1 MTYSTAFLLG
11 LIQALGEFLP
21 ISSSAHLALWPFF
34 AGTVYQGLTF
44 DVLLHLATLIA
55 VIAYFYKDLISLA
68 KQGLTAP
75 KSEEGRLFWFIGL
88 ATIPAALAGYFLDD
102 LAENTFRNPLLIAGT
117 LIIFALVLW
126 WADSFNKKYQN
137 RQKNPTGLILFLIGC
152 AQALAIIPGV
162 SRSGI
167 TISAALFLG
176 LTRITSARISFLLSI
191 PIIAGAAVLKLKD
204 LTLNDITG
212 PVILGFLTALIVGWL
227 TIKFLM
233 QFLTR
238 HNFNIFVLYRI
249 ALGLLIF
256 ALCIF

>member
-34 AGTVYQGLTF
+34 SGQVYQGLTF

-55 VIAYFYKDLISLA
+55 VVSYFYKDLINLT

-75 KSEEGRLFWFIGL
+75 KSEDGRLFWFIGL
-88 ATIPAALAGYFLDD
+88 ATIPAAVAGYFLEDA
-102 LAENTFRNPLLIAGT
+102 AENAFRNPLLIAST
-117 LIIFALVLW
+117 LMIFALVLW
-126 WADSFNKKYQN
+126 YADHYNKSHKTD
-137 RQKNPTGLILFLIGC
+137 KNPPWLIMLLIGC

-176 LTRITSARISFLLSI
+176 LTRVASARISFLLSI

-233 QFLTR
+233 RFLTN
-238 HNFNIFVLYRI
+238 HNFNIFVIYRI
-249 ALGLLIF
+249 ALALLIF
-256 ALCIF
+256 ALCIL

>member
-1 MTYSTAFLLG
+1 MTYITAFLLG

-34 AGTVYQGLTF
+34 SGAVYQGLTF

-55 VIAYFYKDLISLA
+55 VISYFYKDLIVLV

-75 KSEEGRLFWFIGL
+75 KSQDGRLFWFIGL
-88 ATIPAALAGYFLDD
+88 ATIPAALAGYFLEDA
-102 LAENTFRNPLLIAGT
+102 AENTFRNPLLIAST
-117 LIIFALVLW
+117 LMIFALVLW
-126 WADSFNKKYQN
+126 YADHYNKTHQKD
-137 RQKNPTGLILFLIGC
+137 KNPTWLIMLLIGC

-176 LTRITSARISFLLSI
+176 LTRVASARISFLLSI
-191 PIIAGAAVLKLKD
+191 PIIAGAAILKLKD
-204 LTLNDITG
+204 LTFNDITG
-212 PVILGFLTALIVGWL
+212 PVILGFMTALIVGWL

-233 QFLTR
+233 RFLTN
-238 HNFNIFVLYRI
+238 HNFNVFVLYRI

-256 ALCIF
+256 ALCFVK

>member
-1 MTYSTAFLLG
+1 MTYTTAFLLG

-34 AGTVYQGLTF
+34 SGQVYQGLTF

-55 VIAYFYKDLISLA
+55 VVSYFYKDLIVLV

-75 KSEEGRLFWFIGL
+75 KSEDGRLFWFIGL
-88 ATIPAALAGYFLDD
+88 ATIPAALAGYFLEDA
-102 LAENTFRNPLLIAGT
+102 AENTFRNPLLIAST
-117 LIIFALVLW
+117 LSIFALVLW
-126 WADSFNKKYQN
+126 YADHYNKTH
-137 RQKNPTGLILFLIGC
+137 QKDQNPTWLVMLLIGC

-176 LTRITSARISFLLSI
+176 LTRVASARISFLLSI
-191 PIIAGAAVLKLKD
+191 PVIAGAAVLKLKD
-204 LTLNDITG
+204 LALNDITG
-212 PVILGFLTALIVGWL
+212 PVILGFMTALIVGWL

-233 QFLTR
+233 RFLTN
-238 HNFNIFVLYRI
+238 HNFNVFVIYRI
-249 ALGLLIF
+249 ALALLIF
-256 ALCIF
+256 ALCFVK

>member
-1 MTYSTAFLLG
+1 MTYTTAFLLG

-34 AGTVYQGLTF
+34 SGQVYQGLTF

-55 VIAYFYKDLISLA
+55 VVSYFYKDLIVLV
-68 KQGLTAP
+68 KRGLTAP
-75 KSEEGRLFWFIGL
+75 KSEDGRLFWFIGL
-88 ATIPAALAGYFLDD
+88 ATIPAAVAGYFLEDA
-102 LAENTFRNPLLIAGT
+102 AENTFRNPLLIAGA
-117 LIIFALVLW
+117 LMVFAVVLW
-126 WADSFNKKYQN
+126 CADHYNKNHKTD
-137 RQKNPTGLILFLIGC
+137 KSPTLLIMLLIGC

-176 LTRITSARISFLLSI
+176 LTRVASARISFLLSI

-233 QFLTR
+233 RFLTN
-238 HNFNIFVLYRI
+238 HNFNIFVIYRI
-249 ALGLLIF
+249 ALALLIF

>member
-1 MTYSTAFLLG
+1 MTYITAFLLG

-34 AGTVYQGLTF
+34 SGGMYQGLAF
-44 DVLLHLATLIA
+44 DVLLHLGTLFA
-55 VIAYFYKDLISLA
+55 VIAYFYKDLLILA

-75 KSEEGRLFWFIGL
+75 KSQEGHLFWFIGL
-88 ATIPAALAGYFLDD
+88 ATIPAALAGYFLEDA
-102 LAENTFRNPLLIAGT
+102 AENTFRNPLLIAST
-117 LIIFALVLW
+117 LMIFALVLW
-126 WADSFNKKYQN
+126 YADHYNKTHKTD
-137 RQKNPTGLILFLIGC
+137 KSPSCLIMLLIGC

-176 LTRITSARISFLLSI
+176 LTRVASARISFLLSI

-233 QFLTR
+233 R
-238 HNFNIFVLYRI
+238 FVTKYSFKVFVCYRI
-249 ALGLLIF
+249 LLGILIF
-256 ALCIF
+256 ALYFAK